1 MKRAFALVAVLVTVI
16 VAVELGSIP
25 AARGRVAESA
35 KSRDAP
41 LLLAAADGYIPERT
55 QGFMDAPSFVAAAK
69 QGDEN
74 AVRRALAVSPSLA
87 RATDALEMT
96 ALDWAATREHWHI
109 FQQLIAAGAPVD
121 RVGDDG
127 GTVMHRVCHHD
138 RADML
143 QLVLDAGGDIT
154 VQNQWGRT
162 PLHVA
167 ARRGAPRVAKLLLA
181 EGASPNIGT
190 NEGWTPLHVAYMS
203 GQPELVELL
212 IANGADP
219 QLRDG
224 EAKVPA
230 DYAFERPAAIS
241 LDLAKLY
248 IYQGLFDVR
257 EDFHFKGWVDEG
269 KLLLQD
275 YGTDELYPTGPD
287 TFYCESEPWAV
298 GFRRDDNGV
307 VEGIE
312 VQFLRRAVTGAKRD
326 HPQYVG
332 SAACRDC
339 HLDEQHE
346 GPYLEWIASR
356 HAAAYWRLAT
366 QWALFLALERPHFQD
381 MKNPQADDRCLLCHL
396 TGAQDPDALYA
407 PSYELE
413 EGIGCETCH
422 GPGSAYMA
430 ADVMSDRAAF
440 LAAGGKIPDESTCRT
455 CHRIEDAFDF
465 AEFWP
470 MIAHTP

>member
-1 MKRAFALVAVLVTVI
+1 MRRAITLVVVLTLALVS
-16 VAVELGSIP
+16 VAIGGRFQEE
-25 AARGRVAESA
+25 ARASA
-35 KSRDAP
+35 
-41 LLLAAADGYIPERT
+41 

-74 AVRRALAVSPSLA
+74 AVRRALVVSPSLA
-87 RATDALEMT
+87 RASDVLGMT

-127 GTVMHRVCHHD
+127 GTVLHRVCHHD
-138 RADML
+138 RPDML

-167 ARRGAPRVAKLLLA
+167 ARRGAPQVARLLLT
-181 EGASPNIGT
+181 EGADPNAGT
-190 NEGWTPLHVAYMS
+190 NEGWTPLHVAHMS
-203 GQPELVELL
+203 GQPNLVELL
-212 IANGADP
+212 VANGADP
-219 QLRDG
+219 QLEDSEG
-224 EAKVPA
+224 KVPS

-241 LDLAKLY
+241 IDPAELLA
-248 IYQGLFDVR
+248 YQGLFDVT
-257 EDFHFKGWVDEG
+257 EDFHFKVWVDKG

-275 YGTDELYPTGPD
+275 YGADELYPTGPD
-287 TFYCESEPWAV
+287 TFYCKSEPWAV
-298 GFRRDDNGV
+298 TFHRGAGGG

-312 VQFLRRAVTGAKRD
+312 VQFLRRAVTGTKRN
-326 HPQYVG
+326 HPMYVG

-366 QWALFLALERPHFQD
+366 EWALFLALERPHFQD
-381 MKNPQADDRCLLCHL
+381 MKDPQEDDRCLLCHL

-407 PSYELE
+407 PSYEIE

-422 GPGSAYMA
+422 GPGSAYIA
-430 ADVMSDRAAF
+430 TDVMADREAF
-440 LAAGGKIPDESTCRT
+440 LAAGGRIPDERTCQK
-455 CHRIEDAFDF
+455 CHRIPDMFDF
-465 AEFWP
+465 AEMWP
-470 MIAHTP
+470 SIAHTP

>member
-1 MKRAFALVAVLVTVI
+1 MRRAITLVAALTLVI
-16 VAVELGSIP
+16 VPVAIDGWVPEE
-25 AARGRVAESA
+25 ARASA
-35 KSRDAP
+35 
-41 LLLAAADGYIPERT
+41 

-87 RATDALEMT
+87 RVSDALGMT

-121 RVGDDG
+121 QVGDDG

-138 RADML
+138 RPDML
-143 QLVLDAGGDIT
+143 QLVLEAGGDIT

-167 ARRGAPRVAKLLLA
+167 ARRGAPGVAELLLT
-181 EGASPNIGT
+181 EGADPNTGT
-190 NEGWTPLHVAYMS
+190 EEGWTPLHVAHMS
-203 GQPELVELL
+203 GQPKLVELL

-219 QLRDG
+219 RLEDSEG
-224 EAKVPA
+224 KVPA
-230 DYAFERPAAIS
+230 DYAFERPSAIS
-241 LDLAKLY
+241 IDPAELY
-248 IYQGLFDVR
+248 AYQGLFDVT
-257 EDFHFKGWVDEG
+257 ESFHFKVWVDEG

-275 YGTDELYPTGPD
+275 YGADELYPTGPD
-287 TFYCESEPWAV
+287 TFYCQSEPWAV
-298 GFRRDDNGV
+298 AFRRDASGV
-307 VEGIE
+307 VDGIE
-312 VQFLRRAVTGAKRD
+312 VQFLRRAVTGTKRD
-326 HPQYVG
+326 HPMYVG

-381 MKNPQADDRCLLCHL
+381 MKNPQEDDRCLLCHL

-422 GPGSAYMA
+422 GPGSVYMA
-430 ADVMSDRAAF
+430 ADVMADRAAF
-440 LAAGGKIPDESTCRT
+440 LAAGGRIPDERT
-455 CHRIEDAFDF
+455 CQSCHRVPDMFDF
-465 AEFWP
+465 AEMWP